1 MTSPTTNDAQR
12 GFAVF
17 GAAVAAPRLE
27 PGLHVVSTPIGNLAD
42 ITLRALKTLAAADV
56 IACED
61 TRVSRVLT
69 NHYAIATKLVAYHDH
84 NAEKQRPKLL
94 QMLADGAAVA
104 LISDAGTP
112 LISDP
117 GLKLV
122 AEALD
127 AGHRVVPIPG
137 ASALLAATV
146 AAGLA
151 TDTVLFAGF
160 LPNKGGPRK
169 RRIEA
174 LGGVPASLVFYE
186 SPNRLA
192 AGLKDLA
199 EVLGADRS
207 AAVARELTKKFETVR
222 RGTLGSLAESYA
234 GESVKGEI
242 VIVVGPPGEV
252 AETEIDIDAA
262 LFEALSRGGA
272 SAAAGEVAKATG
284 RDRRTLYKRAVE
296 LKAGAS
302 GGEGG
307 P

>member
-1 MTSPTTNDAQR
+1 MASPTTKDAR
-12 GFAVF
+12 RTFAVF
-17 GAAVAAPRLE
+17 GASVAAPRLE
-27 PGLHVVSTPIGNLAD
+27 PGLYVVSTPIGNLGD
-42 ITLRALKTLAAADV
+42 ITLRALQTLTGADV

-69 NHYAIATKLVAYHDH
+69 NHYAIDTRLLAYHDH

-122 AEALD
+122 AESLD

-160 LPNKGGPRK
+160 LPNKGGPRQ

-174 LGGVPASLVFYE
+174 LAGIPASLVFYE

-199 EVLGADRS
+199 EVLGADRP

-222 RGTLGSLAESYA
+222 RGTLGDLAEGYA

-242 VIVVGPPGEV
+242 VIVVAPPGEI

-262 LFEALSRGGA
+262 LAEALSRSGA

-284 RDRRTLYKRAVE
+284 RDRRMLYKRAVE
-296 LKAGAS
+296 LKAAAT
-302 GGEGG
+302 GGEGAS
-307 P
+307 